1 MKKILFITTTPTVGG
16 NGDTLIEAAME
27 VAKEKGSKVQRVDVR
42 DKNIC
47 SCKAC
52 YKCKDSGKCVQE
64 DDFAELLT
72 LIHESDGI
80 IAEAPIYYNCMAA
93 QAITVIDRF
102 CCTFS
107 CPSYQLGSKKK
118 VGILL
123 TCTGSSSEE
132 MKRHV
137 NNILTLPSL
146 QRSIEEFKTEVF
158 TNCGSADSCLHNK
171 EYLQHARMIGE
182 WVTE

>member
-16 NGDTLIEAAME
+16 NGDTLIEVAME
-27 VAKEKGSKVQRVDVR
+27 AAKKSGANVKRVDLR
-42 DKNIC
+42 DMNIHT
-47 SCKAC
+47 CKAC
-52 YKCKDSGKCVQE
+52 YKCSDNGKCVQE
-64 DDFAELLT
+64 DDFAQLLA

-93 QAITVIDRF
+93 QAITLINRF

-107 CPSYQLGSKKK
+107 CSNYKLGPKKK

-137 NNILTLPSL
+137 SNILTLPSL
-146 QRSIEEFKTEVF
+146 QRSIIEFKTEVF
-158 TNCGSADSCLHNK
+158 TSCGSKVSCLHNEK
-171 EYLQHARMIGE
+171 YLEASSMIGE